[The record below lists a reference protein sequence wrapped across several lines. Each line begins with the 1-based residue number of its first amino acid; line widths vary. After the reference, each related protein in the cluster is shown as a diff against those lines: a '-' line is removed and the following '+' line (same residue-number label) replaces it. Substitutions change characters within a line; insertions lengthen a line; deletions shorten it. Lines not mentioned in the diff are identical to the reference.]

1 MLYYLFDLDETLI
14 IHHTDSK
21 LMYNVYP
28 NKLLK
33 RLLKKMIGEK
43 YIYTNATYGH
53 ADILLNKL
61 DIHNQFKKIYARD
74 TIPYMKPDIKSLLF
88 VKNNILYSD
97 YNIDERNTFV
107 FFEDTLEN
115 LYTAKKNGWITVWI
129 HPYFYEKNNYNF
141 VDYSFPNIYDA
152 LFKMQNI
159 RFY

>member
-1 MLYYLFDLDETLI
+1 MIYFLFDLDETLI

-21 LMYNVYP
+21 LMYNIYP

-33 RLLKKMIGEK
+33 RLLKNMVGKK

-53 ADILLNKL
+53 AETILDKL

-74 TIPYMKPDIKSLLF
+74 TIPYMKPDVKSLLF

-97 YNIDERNTFV
+97 YNTDEKNTFI

-115 LYTAKKNGWITVWI
+115 LYTAKKNGRITVWI
-129 HPYFYEKNNYNF
+129 HPYFYEKNHYHF
-141 VDYSFPNIYDA
+141 VDYSYPNIYDA
-152 LFKMQNI
+152 LFKMKNI

>member
-1 MLYYLFDLDETLI
+1 MLYYLFDLDETLV
-14 IHHTDSK
+14 IHPTDSK

-33 RLLKKMIGEK
+33 RLLKNMVGKK
-43 YIYTNATYGH
+43 YIYTNATYEH
-53 ADILLNKL
+53 ADILLDKL

-74 TIPYMKPDIKSLLF
+74 TIPYMKPDVKSLLF
-88 VKNNILYSD
+88 VKKNILYSD
-97 YNIDERNTFV
+97 YNTDERNTFV
-107 FFEDTLEN
+107 FFEDTLDN
-115 LYTAKKNGWITVWI
+115 LYTAKKMGWITVWI
-129 HPYFYEKNNYNF
+129 HPNFHRKNIYHF